1 MKGADFFFF
10 FFFFKE
16 WKEAVKQKRSPM
28 NREGSNRIR
37 DRQNYWQ
44 VAKQA
49 KLHTGHPDL
58 TERAFDGF
66 VLVDVLS
73 FSGLFTCKL
82 VLSKGI

>member
-1 MKGADFFFF
+1 
-10 FFFFKE
+10 
-16 WKEAVKQKRSPM
+16 M

-44 VAKQA
+44 LVKQA
-49 KLHTGHPDL
+49 KLHTDHIHPDL

-66 VLVDVLS
+66 VLVDVFS

-82 VLSKGI
+82 VLSKSI